1 MRHTGISLVL
11 LLSVL
16 YASAQEFPQ
25 NEAQFDSIYAQRI
38 LLEEIDGV
46 YIPRN
51 LEDAFVELQ
60 RLSSPAD
67 LEKFKSAT
75 EEIVRKRL
83 FFGLGRWMIVNWGFY
98 EGSRLSHALKELG
111 ILHPDDMARV
121 ILVCFHRHLHQQ
133 DLRLA
138 DEVAYYQ
145 AFREKELLERESKK
159 EVISVEKQVK
169 KD

>member
-1 MRHTGISLVL
+1 MRYLYFSLVFFFS
-11 LLSVL
+11 LSI
-16 YASAQEFPQ
+16 ASAQVFPQ

-51 LEDAFVELQ
+51 LDDAFVELQ

-67 LEKFKSAT
+67 IEKFKSAT

-98 EGSRLSHALKELG
+98 EGSRLSHSLKELG

-138 DEVAYYQ
+138 EEIAFYQ
-145 AFREKELLERESKK
+145 AFREKELMERESKK
-159 EVISVEKQVK
+159 EVISEEKHVK